1 MPMPR
6 PSRVR
11 RFLHTSLAAA
21 CLTIGG
27 ALLEVSQPRPGY
39 SAEEIRITTTG
50 PVVLRL
56 SVDSLETF
64 AETGAVTDDLK
75 LYARFMGDPLLQQL
89 RTGLNFRF
97 PLDVV
102 TVDNVAYSPLGR
114 DVLFNLGKVVQA
126 TPGEN
131 GQLALRAAVI
141 NAAASADPDG
151 WTLVDALRAFPT
163 QSIDIDL
170 MDLLALRQELALY
183 FSYNQAANAAIQAQA
198 EAEALT
204 EADLDVAGL
213 PDLSQP
219 GPYSFQKDTVTVT
232 NPATRQTAEGLT
244 VNYDFDSDIYVP
256 LGLTEPAP
264 IVIIS
269 HGFGDVKESFTFLAE
284 HLASYGFIAI
294 LPDHVG
300 SDLAYRQTY
309 LEGRLNTL
317 LSPMEFVNCPQ
328 EISFLIDR
336 LEELTATSPEWS
348 AIADLTR
355 IGVVGDSLG
364 ASTALA
370 LAGAE
375 INYNRLVY
383 NCDQDNV
390 IFNFALYLEC
400 RARFLPPQ
408 NYDLKDPRVKAVIAA
423 HTVGGGLYGHE
434 GFSQIDVPLLMVA
447 GGNDIVSTVVTEQIH
462 PFVWTQTQPKYLAM
476 FEGGTHFT
484 SKPGRDGAG
493 GIFALLAGEHRDVG
507 SRYYKILSIAFWN
520 AHLRGQE
527 EFLPYL
533 TARYGQVVSE
543 GQPMAMDIITSLSAT
558 QLETAYGGP
567 PPIPV
572 MPTAIAPPP
581 APREETILAEIARTG
596 VLKVGLRKDAAPFGF
611 INQED
616 AWDGY
621 CGDLALS
628 LGRYLTDHL
637 NLGTPVQVVE
647 LTSTLDN
654 RFDLVREGSA
664 HLECGP
670 NTIRSD
676 VAGVTFSN
684 SIFIGSARFL
694 TLAGQEERVNPNL
707 PLEGVRLGVLSNT
720 TTEQFVQTT
729 YPDAERVTFSGP
741 EGRKTAIQAVQQG
754 TIDAFVGDGILTYAD
769 LLLEGKPIEEFALI
783 PDQPLTCEFYGLVL
797 PDNDPQW
804 RTLVNQYLV
813 SDSENTISTEWFAD
827 LYPET
832 LNQANFCLN
841 Q

>member
-1 MPMPR
+1 MSR
-6 PSRVR
+6 PCKIR
-11 RFLHTSLAAA
+11 RLLQTSFAAA
-21 CLTIGG
+21 SLTAGG
-27 ALLEVSQPRPGY
+27 AFLDASLPRPGY

-50 PVVLRL
+50 PLVFSV
-56 SVDSLETF
+56 SVDALETF
-64 AETGAVTDDLK
+64 AETGEISSDLK
-75 LYARFMGDPLLQQL
+75 LYARFLSDPLLAQL
-89 RTGLNFRF
+89 RTGLTFKL

-102 TVDNVAYSPLGR
+102 MVDNVAYSPLGR

-131 GQLALRAAVI
+131 GQTALRAAVI
-141 NAAASADPDG
+141 NAAANADPEG
-151 WTLVDALRAFPT
+151 WTLVDALRSFPT
-163 QSIDIDL
+163 QSINIDL

-183 FSYNQAANAAIQAQA
+183 FNYIQAANAAIQAQA
-198 EAEALT
+198 AAEAL
-204 EADLDVAGL
+204 AQGDLNVAGW

-219 GPYSFQKDTVTVT
+219 GPYAFLKTTITVT

-244 VNYDFDSDIYVP
+244 VNYDFDSDIYLP
-256 LGLTEPAP
+256 RGLTEPAP

-317 LSPMEFVNCPQ
+317 LSPMEFINRPQ
-328 EISFLIDR
+328 EISYLIDQ
-336 LEELTATSPEWS
+336 LEELTAESAEW
-348 AIADLTR
+348 AEIADVTR

-375 INYNRLVY
+375 INYARLVQ
-383 NCDQDNV
+383 NCDQEHV

-423 HTVGGGLYGHE
+423 HALGGGLYGPE

-462 PFVWTQTQPKYLAM
+462 PFVWLQTQPKYLAI

-484 SKPGRDGAG
+484 SKPGREGAE
-493 GIFALLAGEHRDVG
+493 GIFKLLVGEHRDVG
-507 SRYYKILSIAFWN
+507 SQYYKILSVAFWN
-520 AHLRGQE
+520 AYLRGQD

-533 TARYGQVVSE
+533 TARYGELISE
-543 GQPMAMDIITSLSAT
+543 GQPMALDIISDLSAS
-558 QLETAYGGP
+558 QLEAAYGGAT
-567 PPIPV
+567 PIPV
-572 MPTAIAPPP
+572 VPATITPQPT
-581 APREETILAEIARTG
+581 PRQESVLAEIARTG

-611 INQED
+611 INRED

-637 NLGTPVQVVE
+637 HLDTPIQVVE

-654 RFDLVREGSA
+654 RFDLVREGSVQ
-664 HLECGP
+664 LECGP

-676 VAGVTFSN
+676 VAGITFSN
-684 SIFIGSARFL
+684 SIFVGSARFL
-694 TLAGQEERVNPNL
+694 TLAGQTERVNPNL
-707 PLEGVRLGVLSNT
+707 TLEGLRLGVLSNT
-720 TTEQFVQTT
+720 TTEQFVQTA
-729 YPDAERVTFSGP
+729 YPEAERVIFSGP
-741 EGRKTAIQAVQQG
+741 EGRNLAIQAVQQG

-769 LLLEGKPIEEFALI
+769 LLLEEKPLEAFALV
-783 PDQPLTCEFYGLVL
+783 PELPLTCEFYGLVL
-797 PDNDPQW
+797 PNNDPQW

-813 SDSENTISTEWFAD
+813 SDTENVVSTEWFAS

-832 LNQANFCLN
+832 LNQADFCLN
-841 Q
+841 R

>member
-1 MPMPR
+1 MPMSR
-6 PSRVR
+6 PSRLR
-11 RFLHTSLAAA
+11 RFFHTSLAAA

-27 ALLEVSQPRPGY
+27 ALLEASQSRPAY

-50 PVVLRL
+50 PLVLRL

-64 AETGAVTDDLK
+64 AETGEVTDDLK
-75 LYARFMGDPLLQQL
+75 LYARFMSDPLLLQL
-89 RTGLNFRF
+89 RTGLNFRL

-141 NAAASADPDG
+141 NAAASADPEG

-198 EAEALT
+198 AAAASSQANLN
-204 EADLDVAGL
+204 VAGL

-219 GPYSFQKDTVTVT
+219 GPYAFQKDTVTVT
-232 NPATRQTAEGLT
+232 NPATRQTAAGLT

-256 LGLTEPAP
+256 RGLTEPAP

-269 HGFGDVKESFTFLAE
+269 HGFGDVKESFRFLAE

-294 LPDHVG
+294 LTDHVG

-317 LSPMEFVNCPQ
+317 LSPMEFVNRPQ

-348 AIADLTR
+348 EIADLTR

-375 INYNRLVY
+375 INYDRLVY
-383 NCDQDNV
+383 NCDQENV

-408 NYDLKDPRVKAVIAA
+408 NYDLKDPRVKAVVAA
-423 HTVGGGLYGHE
+423 HTVGGGLYGPE

-493 GIFALLAGEHRDVG
+493 GIFKLLAGEHRDVG

-520 AHLRGQE
+520 AHLRDQE

-533 TARYGQVVSE
+533 TARYGDFISE
-543 GQPMAMDIITSLSAT
+543 GQPMAMDIITNLSPSR
-558 QLETAYGGP
+558 LETAYGGP

-581 APREETILAEIARTG
+581 APRAETILAEISRTG

-611 INQED
+611 INREE

-637 NLGTPVQVVE
+637 NLDTPIQVVE

-654 RFDLVREGSA
+654 RFDLVRDGSA

-676 VAGVTFSN
+676 VAGITFSN
-684 SIFIGSARFL
+684 SIFVSSAQFL
-694 TLAGQEERVNPNL
+694 MLAGQAERVNPNL

-729 YPDAERVTFSGP
+729 YPDAEPVIFSGP

-754 TIDAFVGDGILTYAD
+754 TIDAFVGDGILTYAA
-769 LLLEGKPIEEFALI
+769 LLLEGKPPEEFALI
-783 PDQPLTCEFYGLVL
+783 PDLPLTCEFYGLVL

-813 SDSENTISTEWFAD
+813 SDSENVISTEWFAD

-832 LNQANFCLN
+832 LNQANVCLN